1 MKRLRYYNEKS
12 LWLHIAIFILL
23 ESGLAYSIIH
33 RENSSPWELYLLAAV
48 VGIVLIIDIS
58 EGFRLLYAKR
68 KCLNLG
74 TQYKGRITGRFGH
87 STMKSGYFY
96 QLAVLYKN
104 GKIITPPIEAKYV
117 DKLKYRRCT
126 VHEYKGMT
134 YVDGFTL
141 CEKGDTPIDIQIIH
155 KQNK

>member
-1 MKRLRYYNEKS
+1 M
-12 LWLHIAIFILL
+12 IFILL
-23 ESGLAYSIIH
+23 EGGLAYSIIH
-33 RENSSPWELYLLAAV
+33 RKSSSPWELYLLAAA
-48 VGIVLIIDIS
+48 VGIALTLDIS
-58 EGFRLLYAKR
+58 EGLHLLYTKR

-74 TQYKGRITGRFGH
+74 TQYKGRITVRFGR

-96 QLAVLYKN
+96 QLTVLYKN

-117 DKLKYRRCT
+117 DRLKCRRCT

-155 KQNK
+155 KPNK